1 MHGQYGFENVKNKP
15 IGHVNKLLDYAIE
28 QEKEQAAWELWSS
41 LYPFMASGF
50 IKDFVK
56 FEEFKN
62 KLFQKQYRYTQK
74 SLDEIEKEMLAVV
87 KQYKGR

>member
-1 MHGQYGFENVKNKP
+1 MDLPLSIAVDYL
-15 IGHVNKLLDYAIE
+15 IYAIE